1 MNNPAARGSYRV
13 SPAHTKGMKKN
24 NTQPTPP
31 EAIVEL
37 VMLRLDGFR
46 LLGLE
51 VGGSYGPHERHL
63 THPEEADGPSAFDL
77 AAAGLPPTHVAVALV
92 IALRATAQAIHAPAP
107 LLVPGAET
115 LPPPQ
120 FVTDA
125 YQILTG
131 QERTVPAVQQR
142 VTRLEAE
149 HGRQHVTDLVLGLRA
164 LAHTS
169 HVDLHELDRLEEAW
183 TDRAVDL
190 GVIAPLGSIVPPTNL
205 TENKEDR

>member
-1 MNNPAARGSYRV
+1 MNNQQRVADRV
-13 SPAHTKGMKKN
+13 SPAHTLGMKKN
-24 NTQPTPP
+24 NTPRITPP
-31 EAIVEL
+31 ESVVEM

-92 IALRATAQAIHAPAP
+92 IALRATAQAVHAPAS
-107 LLVPGAET
+107 LRVPGAET
-115 LPPPQ
+115 LRPPQ

-125 YQILTG
+125 YQLLTCPA
-131 QERTVPAVQQR
+131 RTIPALRRR
-142 VTRLEAE
+142 VAQLEAE
-149 HGRQHVTDLVLGLRA
+149 HGTQHVTDVVVGLRA

-169 HVDLHELDRLEEAW
+169 GVDLHHLDDLEEAW
-183 TDRAVDL
+183 VRRAVEL
-190 GVIAPLGSIVPPTNL
+190 GVIAPLEPIVPPTNL
-205 TENKEDR
+205 TEKQED